1 MRFRLTLLMVAVM
14 SLVSVA
20 ALSACAPAATPTA
33 PPTTAPTVPPTA
45 SIPQPTFAP
54 PAQAVQATK
63 VPTTTS
69 AQSAQPQGTLVIGT
83 SVDLTSLDP
92 AVIGDQTTMAVLAN
106 IYEALLLRK
115 TNTMQPVPLLAE
127 SYRMVDPTTWE
138 FKLRQG
144 VKFQDGEDF
153 NADSVKFTIER
164 NLRPELKAPHR
175 SFISAI
181 KEVKVIDPYTV
192 QFITNGPYPALP
204 AALTGFTGQML
215 PPKYVQE
222 HGDQY
227 LASHPIGTGPYKF
240 VEWVKDDHVT
250 LEANPDYWGEP
261 PKIKTLIF
269 KPMREASTRIAAIQ
283 TGAADIVTNVPADQ
297 AAALNNSSNFSI
309 QAVPSLLVVYFGIDS
324 ITPGPLTN
332 QQVRQA
338 INLAID
344 RQTIVKDILRGYGK
358 VSSSAVS
365 DEVFGFDSS
374 LTPYPYDPA
383 KAKELLKAAGYPNGF
398 SLTLDGPIGRYSMD
412 TDVEQA
418 VAGYLQNIGIQAK
431 VRTHEWGQYASM
443 HFGVDNPGS
452 LYMLGWGGSGT
463 FIPELALT
471 PLFKSGENFST
482 TKDPELD
489 KLMQMGGQSTDPAT
503 RAGYFKQAQQRI
515 YDQAYRVFLFQ
526 QDDIYGVS
534 NRVQNWQPRTDEFIL
549 FKDMSVNSDTS
560 VKP

>member
-1 MRFRLTLLMVAVM
+1 MRFRLTLLTVVV
-14 SLVSVA
+14 LSVA
-20 ALSACAPAATPTA
+20 ALSACAPAATPTV
-33 PPTTAPTVPPTA
+33 PPTTAPTVSLATA
-45 SIPQPTFAP
+45 TPQPTFAP
-54 PAQAVQATK
+54 PAQSVQATA
-63 VPTTTS
+63 VPTASS
-69 AQSAQPQGTLVIGT
+69 AQQTPPQGTLVIAT

-106 IYEALLLRK
+106 IYEGLLLRK

-127 SYRMVDPTTWE
+127 SYRLVDPTTWE

-153 NADSVKFTIER
+153 NADAVKFTIER
-164 NLRPELKAPHR
+164 NLQPSLKAPQR

-181 KEVKVIDPYTV
+181 KEVKVVDPYTV
-192 QFITNGPYPALP
+192 DIITNGPYPALP

-240 VEWVKDDHVT
+240 VEWVKDDHLT
-250 LEANPDYWGEP
+250 LEANPDYWGGA

-269 KPMREASTRIAAIQ
+269 KPMPEVSTRIAALQ
-283 TGAADIVTNVPADQ
+283 TGAADIATNIPPDQ
-297 AAALNNSSNFSI
+297 APALKNSSNFSI
-309 QAVPSLLVVYFGIDS
+309 QAVPSLLVVYYGIDS

-332 QQVRQA
+332 QKVRQA
-338 INLAID
+338 LNYAID

-358 VSSSAVS
+358 VSSSSVS

-374 LTPYPYDPA
+374 LQPYPYDPA
-383 KAKELLKAAGYPNGF
+383 KAKELLKEAGYPNGF
-398 SLTLDGPIGRYSMD
+398 PLTLDGPIGRYEMD

-418 VAGYLQNIGIQAK
+418 VAGYLQNIGIQAT

-471 PLFKSGENFST
+471 PLFQSGQYFST

-489 KLMQMGGQSTDPAT
+489 KLLQTGGQSTDPAT
-503 RAGYFKQAQQRI
+503 RANYFKQAQQLI
-515 YDQAYRVFLFQ
+515 YNQAYRVFLFQ
-526 QDDIYGVS
+526 QYDIYGVS
-534 NRVQNWQPRTDEFIL
+534 SRVQDWNPRTDEFLL
-549 FKDMSVNSDTS
+549 FKDMSNNSATS
-560 VKP
+560 VKQ